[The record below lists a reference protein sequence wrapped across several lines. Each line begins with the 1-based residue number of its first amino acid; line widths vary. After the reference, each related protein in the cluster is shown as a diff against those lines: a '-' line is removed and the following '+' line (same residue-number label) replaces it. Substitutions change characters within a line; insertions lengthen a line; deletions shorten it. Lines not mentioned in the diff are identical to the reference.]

1 MVTMNASGGSTDN
14 TGNRT
19 SPDGAQAD
27 KVRDREATKPTAFLE
42 VEARFAAP
50 EEAVAPSFGFVPGV
64 AGSKDEVRELSA
76 MYLDTEDL
84 RLTRAKHTL
93 RRRTGGP
100 DEGWHLKAPK
110 GSARLEYGSPL
121 DAGAVHGEGADAEYE
136 VPADLLAPVRSIV
149 RSHKLGP
156 IARVDNE
163 RHVSVLFNAQGEA
176 IAEFCDDHVTAV
188 SLLPGGGE
196 TKWREWEVEL
206 LGDMATSA
214 EGAKLLER
222 VSAVLKVAG
231 AVESESPSKL
241 RTALGDSIEGAPVP
255 PSPADLPEGTPGRTV
270 VDALAANVAKM
281 VEWDPKVRND
291 EWDSVHQMRVA
302 TRELRSHMQTFHG
315 ILVGDHIGRME
326 SELKLLAG
334 VLGVARDAE
343 VVAERFEKQLQREE
357 ADVIAGE
364 MRAELLED
372 INQDYAR
379 AHRRVVAALNSDRY
393 LKLLDDLDELLADP
407 PVNPSAGEEALAGEL
422 SDDTPAASD
431 DAAGTT
437 AAAATDAESVA
448 GSEAVGA
455 AREEEGAAVDAS
467 ADQPAEAGPAVS
479 VDEASDVGAE
489 GDADDDADDDEDDS
503 PGRVAE
509 AIVSEDEVD
518 ARYAVAAE
526 EAVGKR
532 GEGEPTAPAKPAAR
546 EKTTEELRE
555 EINAVLGKHLEKA
568 YRRFEK
574 RHRSAVEGRDDR
586 SLPTHDR
593 EERFHDV
600 RKAAKRLRYSA
611 EAAASAGLP
620 TKKLYA
626 ACKTLQSS
634 LGDFQ
639 DTCTAREV
647 LLQKSRRS
655 HAHGHDTF
663 GYGVLYQIE
672 RMDGLE
678 ALQAYDDDVKGVLRA
693 YGKLAAKVGKQN
705 KAARSRKDR
714 KGHKRH

>member
-1 MVTMNASGGSTDN
+1 MVFMNASGGTHGNAGKN
-14 TGNRT
+14 TSRE
-19 SPDGAQAD
+19 GAR
-27 KVRDREATKPTAFLE
+27 KNGERGRESAGPTAFLE

-50 EEAVAPSFGFVPGV
+50 DEAVAPSFGFVPGV
-64 AGSKDEVRELSA
+64 ADAKSEVRELSA
-76 MYLDTEDL
+76 MYLDTADL

-121 DAGAVHGEGADAEYE
+121 DAGAVHGEGADAVYE
-136 VPADLLAPVRSIV
+136 VPADLLDPVRSIV
-149 RSHKLGP
+149 RSHTLSP

-163 RHVSVLFNAQGEA
+163 RHVSVLYNAQGEA

-206 LGDMATSA
+206 LGGMATSA
-214 EGAKLLER
+214 EGEKLLER
-222 VSAVLKVAG
+222 ISAVLKVAG

-241 RTALGDSIEGAPVP
+241 RTALGDSVEGAPLP
-255 PSPADLPEGTPGRTV
+255 PAPADLPEGTPGRTV

-302 TRELRSHMQTFHG
+302 TRELRSHLQTFHG
-315 ILVGDHIGRME
+315 ILVGDHIARME

-343 VVAERFEKQLQREE
+343 VVAARFEKQLQREE

-364 MRAELLED
+364 MRAELLGD
-372 INQDYAR
+372 IRQDYAR

-407 PVNPSAGEEALAGEL
+407 PVNPSPGEEAAVEEVAAEEAAVEEAAPHEL
-422 SDDTPAASD
+422 SDGAPAPSPVAATAPADVPAAD
-431 DAAGTT
+431 DAA
-437 AAAATDAESVA
+437 DPEDEESDD
-448 GSEAVGA
+448 GNES
-455 AREEEGAAVDAS
+455 
-467 ADQPAEAGPAVS
+467 PAQI
-479 VDEASDVGAE
+479 
-489 GDADDDADDDEDDS
+489 
-503 PGRVAE
+503 AE

-518 ARYAVAAE
+518 GPFE
-526 EAVGKR
+526 GD
-532 GEGEPTAPAKPAAR
+532 EGEPVGKHGDGEPAAAAPTAATPP
-546 EKTTEELRE
+546 EKSVEELRE
-555 EINAVLGKHLEKA
+555 ETNAVLGMHLEKA

-574 RHRSAVEGRDDR
+574 RHESAVEGRDD
-586 SLPTHDR
+586 SGLTSHER

-620 TKKLYA
+620 TEKLYA
-626 ACKTLQSS
+626 ACKALQSS

-672 RMDGLE
+672 RMDGLV
-678 ALQAYDDDVKGVLRA
+678 ALEAYDKDVKGVLRA
-693 YGKLAAKVGKQN
+693 YGKMVAKVGKRN
-705 KAARSRKDR
+705 KAARSRKGR
-714 KGHKRH
+714 